1 MKKIV
6 WFAAAILLFALT
18 SCREQENLP
27 YFHKEDNDFTSQL
40 IRDDVK
46 KEIVKYHKGRLIIV
60 RYNLKT
66 RSQVEEFLFKQL
78 KKLKVI

>member
-27 YFHKEDNDFTSQL
+27 YFHKEDMDTA
-40 IRDDVK
+40 
-46 KEIVKYHKGRLIIV
+46 
-60 RYNLKT
+60 KT
-66 RSQVEEFLFKQL
+66 L
-78 KKLKVI
+78 

>member
-27 YFHKEDNDFTSQL
+27 YFHKEDMDTAKDLMMNRNSSEDSDSVLVGLPQENAPN
-40 IRDDVK
+40 VK
-46 KEIVKYHKGRLIIV
+46 PPIK
-60 RYNLKT
+60 
-66 RSQVEEFLFKQL
+66 
-78 KKLKVI
+78 